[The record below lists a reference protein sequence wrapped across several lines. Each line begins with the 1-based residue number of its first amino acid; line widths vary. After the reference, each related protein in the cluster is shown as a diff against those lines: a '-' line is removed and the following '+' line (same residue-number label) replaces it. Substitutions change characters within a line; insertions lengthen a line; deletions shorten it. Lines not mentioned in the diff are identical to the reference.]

1 MAHGAWRMAHGAWRV
16 AHGAWRVARGA
27 WRMAR
32 GAWRVACGVNLP
44 IFYALF
50 LPHALCALRFALC
63 ALPYALCPMRPA
75 LCALPHAPGALLDQ
89 SFNEKFDQ
97 FIFLVGFY
105 DFITAGFGPGR
116 KIS

>member
-1 MAHGAWRMAHGAWRV
+1 MTYRK
-16 AHGAWRVARGA
+16 
-27 WRMAR
+27 
-32 GAWRVACGVNLP
+32 
-44 IFYALF
+44 ALS
-50 LPHALCALRFALC
+50 PMRHALCAMRPAPCAMPFALC
-63 ALPYALCPMRPA
+63 PLPYALCPLPRA
-75 LCALPHAPGALLDQ
+75 LCALDQ